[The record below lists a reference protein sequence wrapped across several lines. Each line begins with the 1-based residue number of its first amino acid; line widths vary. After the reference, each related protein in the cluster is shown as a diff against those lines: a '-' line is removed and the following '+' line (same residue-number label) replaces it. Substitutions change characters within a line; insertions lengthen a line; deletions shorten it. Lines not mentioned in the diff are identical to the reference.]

1 MKKIS
6 EFFTVC
12 KDCTAPDRHPGCH
25 DTCEYYRKERETY
38 EDAKKQ
44 EEREKKQRTYVSN
57 SRTYCRAIVSIC
69 TVDDALA
76 AYKGVRK

>member
-12 KDCTAPDRHPGCH
+12 KDCAAPDRHPGCH
-25 DTCEYYRKERETY
+25 DTCEYYRKERERY

-69 TVDDALA
+69 TVDELI
-76 AYKGVRK
+76 KECENEQ

>member
-1 MKKIS
+1 MRKIS

-25 DTCEYYRKERETY
+25 DTCEYYLKEREKY

-44 EEREKKQRTYVSN
+44 EEREKKQKHMYQTVELTADPSQL
-57 SRTYCRAIVSIC
+57 C
-69 TVDDALA
+69 T
-76 AYKGVRK
+76 

>member
-12 KDCTAPDRHPGCH
+12 KDCAAPDRHPGCH
-25 DTCEYYRKERETY
+25 DTCEHYRKEREKY

-44 EEREKKQRTYVSN
+44 EEREKKQRTYVSMVELTADQ
-57 SRTYCRAIVSIC
+57 SKVCISLMT
-69 TVDDALA
+69 L
-76 AYKGVRK
+76 

>member
-12 KDCTAPDRHPGCH
+12 KDCAAPNRYPGCH
-25 DTCEYYRKERETY
+25 DTCEYYRKEREKY

-57 SRTYCRAIVSIC
+57 GRTYCRAIVSIC
-69 TVDDALA
+69 TVDELIKE
-76 AYKGVRK
+76 YENEQ

>member
-12 KDCTAPDRHPGCH
+12 KDCAAPDRHPGCH
-25 DTCEYYRKERETY
+25 DTCEYYRKERERY

-44 EEREKKQRTYVSN
+44 E
-57 SRTYCRAIVSIC
+57 
-69 TVDDALA
+69 
-76 AYKGVRK
+76 